1 MSEIE
6 RKFRVARLPT
16 ADLGEGTSL
25 RQAYVA
31 VEGDVEVRVRSDG
44 THHARTVKGGAGR
57 ERDEVEVAIDA
68 TAFADL
74 WRVAGAR
81 HLEKTRHRVDLDG
94 LTAELDLYAGALAGL
109 AVVEVEFASRQEA
122 EAFDPP
128 DWFGAELTGQAAWSN
143 AALAR
148 HGAPPDA

>member
-1 MSEIE
+1 VSEIE

-16 ADLGEGTSL
+16 DLGEGISL

-44 THHARTVKGGAGR
+44 THHALTVKGGAGL
-57 ERDEVEVAIDA
+57 ERDEVEAAIDA

-74 WRVAGAR
+74 WRVAGTR

-128 DWFGAELTGQAAWSN
+128 DWFGAELTGEAAWSN

-148 HGAPPDA
+148 NGAPPDA

>member
-1 MSEIE
+1 VSEIE

-16 ADLGEGTSL
+16 DLGEGISL

-44 THHARTVKGGAGR
+44 THHALTVKGGAGL

-81 HLEKTRHRVDLDG
+81 HLVKTRHRVDLDG

-128 DWFGAELTGQAAWSN
+128 DWFGAELSGEAAWSN

-148 HGAPPDA
+148 NGAPPDA

>member
-1 MSEIE
+1 VSEIE
-6 RKFRVARLPT
+6 RKFRVARVP
-16 ADLGEGTSL
+16 AGLGAGTSL

-44 THHARTVKGGAGR
+44 THHVLTVKGGAGL

-68 TAFADL
+68 AVFASL
-74 WRVAGAR
+74 WRLAGDR
-81 HLEKTRHRVDLDG
+81 HLEKTRHRIGLDG

-128 DWFGAELTGQAAWSN
+128 DWFGAELTGAAGWSN

-148 HGAPPDA
+148 NGAPPDA